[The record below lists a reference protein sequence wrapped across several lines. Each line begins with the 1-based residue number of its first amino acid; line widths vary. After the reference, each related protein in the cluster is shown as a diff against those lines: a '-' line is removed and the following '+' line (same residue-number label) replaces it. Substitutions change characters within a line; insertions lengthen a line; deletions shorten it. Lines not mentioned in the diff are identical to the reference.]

1 MIEIRIHYSVSK
13 TLLLV
18 FGGLIM
24 GMFSLVLGVLGVICF
39 LFLFATSFL
48 LTYWLIRDKASDH
61 APIIITPDGVKAS
74 NSLPKREFRFDDVE
88 AFGIAEVSFF
98 STQVGVRFKPGR
110 GTKKL
115 NKANKG
121 LTGFGDTIPT
131 TCLEMDAVQLCD
143 LLNRS
148 LAQYNTTHY
157 QAQQFIGN
165 FNQNTPYLR

>member
-13 TLLLV
+13 ALLLI
-18 FGGLIM
+18 FGTLIAGL
-24 GMFSLVLGVLGVICF
+24 FCLVLGVIGIIALLFCWGGGALYTYF
-39 LFLFATSFL
+39 LIKDKTS
-48 LTYWLIRDKASDH
+48 DD
-61 APIIITPDGVKAS
+61 APIIITPDGVNAH
-74 NSLPKREFRFDDVE
+74 NSLPKRAFRFDDIE
-88 AFGIAEVSFF
+88 AFGIAQVTLF
-98 STQVGVRFKPGR
+98 TKQVGVHYKPGR

-157 QAQQFIGN
+157 QAQQTFGTFSPN
-165 FNQNTPYLR
+165 APHLR